1 MNPKIVDRLV
11 NKSTREN
18 PKRLAVS
25 TRRRTRWPTRERSEA
40 LKAPAFDYV
49 KPRDITEVIALLQQ
63 HGDDARLLAGGQTL
77 LATLNMRLS
86 EPRLLID
93 ITGLNGMSDIA
104 VRDGRLHIGALVT
117 HTAIEASALV
127 AAQAPLLAMAVPHI
141 AHRAIRNSGT
151 WGGSIAYG
159 DPAAEWPCCLV
170 ALDGSI
176 TLQGPGGTRRVA
188 ATDFFQDLYTTAL
201 RPQEVVI
208 GADVPIAARGDWFGF
223 DELSRRHGD
232 YAAAGLAVAVRFDGS
247 IVQRV
252 QLGFL
257 GVGVIPVRARRAEAL
272 LTGKVL
278 DAAAIEIAA
287 TALKAELN
295 PLADLTHGRETKRH
309 LATVLM
315 RRLLAAAQAGRS
327 ALAA

>member
-1 MNPKIVDRLV
+1 M
-11 NKSTREN
+11 
-18 PKRLAVS
+18 
-25 TRRRTRWPTRERSEA
+25 
-40 LKAPAFDYV
+40 KAPAFDYV
-49 KPRDITEVIALLQQ
+49 KPRALPEVFELLRQ
-63 HGDDARLLAGGQTL
+63 HGDDARVLAGGQTL

-93 ITGLNGMSDIA
+93 ITGLPGLSDIA

-127 AAQAPLLAMAVPHI
+127 AEQAPLLAMAVPHI

-170 ALDGSI
+170 ALDGVV
-176 TLQGPGGTRRVA
+176 TVQGPAGTRRIA
-188 ATDFFQDLYTTAL
+188 ATDFFRDLYTTAL
-201 RPQEVVI
+201 QPDELVI
-208 GADVPIAARGDWFGF
+208 GADLPVAARGDWFGF

-232 YAAAGLAVAVRFDGS
+232 YAVAGLSVAARFDGA
-247 IVQRV
+247 VATRV
-252 QLGFL
+252 NLGFL
-257 GVGVIPVRARRAEAL
+257 GVGATPVRARRTEAL
-272 LTGKVL
+272 LAGKVL

-287 TALKAELN
+287 TTLKAELD
-295 PLADLTHGRETKRH
+295 PVGDLTSNADTKRH
-309 LATVLM
+309 LAAVLLK
-315 RRLLAAAQAGRS
+315 RLLGAAQASRS

>member
-1 MNPKIVDRLV
+1 M
-11 NKSTREN
+11 
-18 PKRLAVS
+18 
-25 TRRRTRWPTRERSEA
+25 
-40 LKAPAFDYV
+40 KAPAFDYA
-49 KPRDITEVIALLQQ
+49 KPRTLAEVFALLRE
-63 HGDDARLLAGGQTL
+63 HGDDARVLAGGQTL

-86 EPRLLID
+86 EPKLLID
-93 ITGLNGMSDIA
+93 ITGLPGLSDIA

-117 HTAIEASALV
+117 HSTIEASPVV
-127 AAQAPLLAMAVPHI
+127 AEQAPLLAMAVPHI

-170 ALDGSI
+170 ALDGVV
-176 TLQGPGGTRRVA
+176 TVQGPAGTRRIA

-201 RPQEVVI
+201 QPDELVI
-208 GADVPIAARGDWFGF
+208 GADVPVAARGDWFGF

-232 YAAAGLAVAVRFDGS
+232 YAVAGLGVAARFDGP
-247 IVQRV
+247 VATRV
-252 QLGFL
+252 NLGFL
-257 GVGVIPVRARRAEAL
+257 GVGATPVRARRTEAL
-272 LTGKVL
+272 LAGKVL

-287 TALKAELN
+287 TALKAELD
-295 PLADLTHGRETKRH
+295 PVGDLTSNADTKRH

-315 RRLLAAAQAGRS
+315 KRLLGAAQASRS

>member
-1 MNPKIVDRLV
+1 M
-11 NKSTREN
+11 
-18 PKRLAVS
+18 
-25 TRRRTRWPTRERSEA
+25 
-40 LKAPAFDYV
+40 KAPAFDYV
-49 KPRDITEVIALLQQ
+49 KPSKLSEVFELLQE

-86 EPRLLID
+86 EPRLLVD
-93 ITGLNGMSDIA
+93 ITGLPGLSDIA

-127 AAQAPLLAMAVPHI
+127 AEQAPLLAMAVPHI

-170 ALDGSI
+170 ALDGVV
-176 TLQGPGGTRRVA
+176 TVQGPGGARRIA

-201 RPQEVVI
+201 RPDEVII
-208 GADVPIAARGDWFGF
+208 GADVPVAARGDWFGF

-232 YAAAGLAVAVRFDGS
+232 YAVAGLAVAARFDGP
-247 IVQRV
+247 VAQRV

-257 GVGVIPVRARRAEAL
+257 GVGAIPVRARRTEAL
-272 LTGKVL
+272 LNGKVL

-287 TALKAELN
+287 TALKAELD
-295 PLADLTHGRETKRH
+295 PVADLTHSGETKRH

-315 RRLLAAAQAGRS
+315 RRLLTAALAGRS
-327 ALAA
+327 AMAA